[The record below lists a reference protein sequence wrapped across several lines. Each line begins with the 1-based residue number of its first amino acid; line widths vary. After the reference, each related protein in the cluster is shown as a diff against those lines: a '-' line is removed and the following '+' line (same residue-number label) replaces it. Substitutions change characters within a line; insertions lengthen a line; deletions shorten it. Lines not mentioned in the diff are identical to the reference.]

1 MYRHSLRKRVA
12 IAFAMCV
19 AVLSVGWGFAF
30 FAAIRLSEDRVLVR
44 QLQRAAE
51 SYPSLTMNLRGYD
64 NVGSLPE
71 SLREWAQTNPDEG
84 LYEFITEELHVAV
97 LSTDNKKLSIDKE
110 KLSTDNGKP
119 AADNEE
125 PSADNKSPRA
135 FVVFD
140 VAGIEAASSEDWW
153 WLLGITGVVGTLGAL
168 GFGLGILVMRRAIAP
183 VGQLAKI
190 VADINLEKLSAEDH
204 KRIDS
209 SRFGDDEVGVLAGTI
224 EKTLERISA
233 FVERERY
240 FTSSASHELRTPIT
254 VITGALELLE
264 QSELSAS
271 DRKAVDRVRRATLD
285 MKTTIEMFLC
295 LAREMDD
302 GLYDKQFLVMPLVNQ
317 AIDQQRYLLSGK
329 FVEVDIED
337 LANPK
342 VCGHPQAFTIAVNN
356 LVRNA
361 FEHTLNRQGPI
372 TIRIKERELFVTNQ
386 VSALVSSQENA
397 LVPSQDSAD
406 ERHMP
411 TDASSSHG
419 YGLGLGIVQRL
430 CERNGWSF
438 SLHADEARVVARLS
452 W

>member
-19 AVLSVGWGFAF
+19 AVISVAWGFAF
-30 FAAIRLSEDRVLVR
+30 YAAIKLSEDRVMEQ

-51 SYPSLTMNLRGYD
+51 SYPSLTTNLRGYD
-64 NVGSLPE
+64 EADYLPE

-84 LYEFITEELHVAV
+84 LYEFNTEELHVAV
-97 LSTDNKKLSIDKE
+97 I
-110 KLSTDNGKP
+110 P
-119 AADNEE
+119 ADN
-125 PSADNKSPRA
+125 AQRRA

-153 WLLGITGVVGTLGAL
+153 WLLVITGIVGTLGVL
-168 GFGLGILVMRRAIAP
+168 GFGLGVVVMRRAVAP
-183 VGQLAKI
+183 VAQLAKV
-190 VADINLEKLSAEDH
+190 VADIDLEHLSAEDH
-204 KRIDS
+204 KRIES
-209 SRFGDDEVGVLAGTI
+209 SRFGDDEVGVLAATI

-233 FVERERY
+233 FVARERY

-264 QSELSAS
+264 QSDLSAA
-271 DRKAVDRVRRATLD
+271 DVKVVDRVRRATLD
-285 MKTTIEMFLC
+285 MKATIEMFLC
-295 LAREMDD
+295 LARETDD
-302 GLYDKQFLVMPLVNQ
+302 GLYDEQFLVMPLVSQ

-329 FVEVDIED
+329 FVDIHFDE
-337 LANPK
+337 LANAR
-342 VCGHPQAFTIAVNN
+342 VCGHPQAFSIAVNN

-361 FEHTLNRQGPI
+361 FEHTLAGQGPI
-372 TIRIKERELFVTNQ
+372 TILIKERELLVTNQ
-386 VSALVSSQENA
+386 VSR
-397 LVPSQDSAD
+397 DAD
-406 ERHMP
+406 EQHAP
-411 TDASSSHG
+411 TDASSHG

-438 SLHADEARVVARLS
+438 SLRADQARVAARLS

>member
-1 MYRHSLRKRVA
+1 MYRTSLRKRVA
-12 IAFAMCV
+12 IAFAICV

-30 FAAIRLSEDRVLVR
+30 FAAIRLSEDRVLTH

-51 SYPSLTMNLRGYD
+51 NYPTLTMNLRGYTEI
-64 NVGSLPE
+64 GSLPE

-84 LYEFITEELHVAV
+84 LYEFSSEELHVAV
-97 LSTDNKKLSIDKE
+97 LSTDNE
-110 KLSTDNGKP
+110 QR
-119 AADNEE
+119 
-125 PSADNKSPRA
+125 RA

-153 WLLGITGVVGTLGAL
+153 WLLAITGVVGTLGAL
-168 GFGLGILVMRRAIAP
+168 GFGLGVFVMGRAIAP
-183 VGQLAKI
+183 VALLAKV
-190 VADINLEKLSAEDH
+190 VADINLEKLSAEDY
-204 KRIDS
+204 KRIGS
-209 SRFGDDEVGVLAGTI
+209 HRFGDDEVGLLAETI

-264 QSELSAS
+264 HSDLSAS
-271 DRKAVDRVRRATLD
+271 DMKAVDRVRRATLE

-295 LAREMDD
+295 LARETDD
-302 GLYDKQFLVMPLVNQ
+302 GLYDEQFLVMPLVHQ
-317 AIDQQRYLLSGK
+317 AIEQQRYLLSRK
-329 FVEVDIED
+329 FVHVDISE

-342 VCGHPQAFTIAVNN
+342 VCGHPQAFSIAVNN

-361 FEHTLNRQGPI
+361 FEHTLDGQGPI
-372 TIRIKERELFVTNQ
+372 TIRIKEHELYVTNQ
-386 VSALVSSQENA
+386 VRNDTEDRHAPTEA
-397 LVPSQDSAD
+397 PPSQ
-406 ERHMP
+406 
-411 TDASSSHG
+411 G

-438 SLHADEARVVARLS
+438 SLHADEAHIVARLS